1 MSLHVFV
8 TECRALLLEH
18 ATVLD
23 DAITTN
29 TPFVYAVPFVSWG
42 SVEAVGGKK
51 LRRSR
56 WQQHLPAEETASS
69 FCVGGLS
76 LLYAVHTCGLCGVAW
91 RLENGKFK
99 YLRAFHP
106 L

>member
-29 TPFVYAVPFVSWG
+29 TLFVYVVPFVSWG

-56 WQQHLPAEETASS
+56 WQQHLPAEETDSS

-76 LLYAVHTCGLCGVAW
+76 LLYAVHTCGVAVRKW
-91 RLENGKFK
+91 NI
-99 YLRAFHP
+99 
-106 L
+106 

>member
-1 MSLHVFV
+1 MSLHVCV
-8 TECRALLLEH
+8 RHGMPGTPLLEH

-56 WQQHLPAEETASS
+56 WQQHLPAEETDSS

-76 LLYAVHTCGLCGVAW
+76 LPFSMQCTRAGYAARRGG
-91 RLENGKFK
+91 
-99 YLRAFHP
+99 
-106 L
+106 